1 MMNEQ
6 MDMTLFHE
14 LLWDES
20 TDDQLVIALRKMLEI
35 EETETLLETLRESL
49 FGAWSGWSM

>member
-1 MMNEQ
+1 
-6 MDMTLFHE
+6 MDMTEFHE

-20 TDDQLVIALRKMLEI
+20 TDDQLVIALRELLAI
-35 EETETLLETLRESL
+35 EDTESLLEGGYS